1 MVKIKKKL
9 AISCILLL
17 IWCGVIF
24 YMSAMESI
32 ESNSKSRSVIG
43 EAIEKVSDFAND
55 IGLTNKELTEV
66 EVQNLVDKLNYPLR
80 KVAHF
85 TEYFILTLLLI
96 IVLHGYGVKGK
107 KVFIISLLICFIY
120 AFTDE
125 YHQVFVS
132 GRTGQFSDVLVD
144 TFGGVIACG
153 IVWVR
158 RLIKKTP

>member
-1 MVKIKKKL
+1 
-9 AISCILLL
+9 
-17 IWCGVIF
+17 
-24 YMSAMESI
+24 MSAMESI
-32 ESNSKSRSVIG
+32 ESNNRSRSAIG
-43 EAIEKVSDFAND
+43 ETIEKVSDFAND
-55 IGLTNKELTEV
+55 VGLIEEPLTKN
-66 EVQNLVDKLNYPLR
+66 EVQDLVDKLNYPLR

-96 IVLHGYGVKGK
+96 IVLSGYGVKGK